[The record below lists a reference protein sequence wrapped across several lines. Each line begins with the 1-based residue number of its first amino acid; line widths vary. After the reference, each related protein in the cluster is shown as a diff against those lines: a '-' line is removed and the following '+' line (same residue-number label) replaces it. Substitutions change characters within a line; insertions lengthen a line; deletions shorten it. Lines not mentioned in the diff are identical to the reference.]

1 MTTDTLISVRG
12 LQVAYGQTEIL
23 KGIDLDIHT
32 GEMLALLGASG
43 CGKTTLLRTLA
54 GFTTASGGTVSL
66 RGKNV
71 LSLPP
76 ERRGMVMV
84 FQSYALWPHM
94 NVTQNI
100 AYGLRLRGMK
110 TSEISRQVE
119 SILDMLDLSGLG
131 RRRIS
136 QLSGGQR
143 QRVALGRALAVKP
156 DILLLDEP
164 LSNLDAGIR
173 QQVRH
178 EIRSIQKKL
187 GLTSILV
194 THDREEAL
202 TMADRIVILNAG
214 RVEQVGKPED
224 VFNHPASPYVAGFMG
239 ASNNIVCQ
247 FSCKAGRVNFL
258 GENAG
263 GKTLLDVAEE
273 KLPQLCGDGGV
284 QVFFRS
290 ETASLHPSGSTP
302 EDTLHLPGR
311 IGQTSFLGGTYR
323 CEVKTAQG
331 CFLVDHRVRPQPEQE
346 VTMCVPTPNLHIFP
360 AAQAEQVH

>member
-1 MTTDTLISVRG
+1 MATDTLISVRD
-12 LQVAYGQTEIL
+12 LHVVYGQTEIL
-23 KGIDLDIHT
+23 KGIDLDIHA

-54 GFTTASGGTVSL
+54 GFAPASGGTVLL

-71 LSLPP
+71 LSQPP

-94 NVTQNI
+94 NVAQNI

-110 TSEISRQVE
+110 TPEISRQVE
-119 SILDMLDLSGLG
+119 SMLDMLDLSGLG
-131 RRRIS
+131 RRKIT

-178 EIRSIQKKL
+178 EIRSIQQRL

-202 TMADRIVILNAG
+202 TMADRVVILNAG
-214 RVEQVGKPED
+214 RVEQIGKPED
-224 VFNHPASPYVAGFMG
+224 VFNSPASPYVAAFMG

-247 FSCKAGRVNFL
+247 FRCQAGRVSFL
-258 GENAG
+258 GENAD
-263 GKTLLDVAEE
+263 GKTLLDVAGE
-273 KLPQLCGDGGV
+273 KLPQLCGDGGI

-290 ETASLHPSGSTP
+290 ETASLHPSESIQG
-302 EDTLHLPGR
+302 DALHLSGR
-311 IGQTSFLGGTYR
+311 IGQTSFMGGAYR
-323 CEVKTAQG
+323 CEVKTAHG
-331 CFLVDHRVRPQPEQE
+331 SFLVDHPTRLLPEQA

-360 AAQAEQVH
+360 VAQAGQVH